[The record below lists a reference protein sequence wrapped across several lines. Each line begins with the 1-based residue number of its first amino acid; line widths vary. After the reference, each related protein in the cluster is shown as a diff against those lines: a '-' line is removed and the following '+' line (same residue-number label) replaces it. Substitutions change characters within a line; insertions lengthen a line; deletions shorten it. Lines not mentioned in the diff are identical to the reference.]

1 MEPAGILSE
10 NKSYKF
16 KFPNFEKEY
25 ETFNG
30 IAGRVRYFIRVVV
43 ARKFNVVKEV
53 DFAVL
58 LPDEEVERTTE
69 VVPMKMEVG
78 IEDCLHID
86 FEYNKS
92 FYHLRDI
99 IVGRVNFHLVKIK
112 IKSMEIALVR
122 KETFGTG
129 VTTKTET

>member
-1 MEPAGILSE
+1 MLPHRLLRYSPLYSEIYSNKELSTEFTSISKELEPAGILTQ
-10 NKSYKF
+10 NMSYKF

-30 IAGRVRYFIRVVV
+30 VAGRVRYFIRVVV

-58 LPDEEVERTTE
+58 LPDEEVEATTE

-86 FEYNKS
+86 F
-92 FYHLRDI
+92 
-99 IVGRVNFHLVKIK
+99 
-112 IKSMEIALVR
+112 
-122 KETFGTG
+122 
-129 VTTKTET
+129 